1 MAYKMAFLINI
12 NKCWSKAGRQ
22 TCEVIKLAA
31 EQNFKKISFPFFL
44 LIFND
49 REIVFFLDFRQ
60 GEMSDSEWN
69 PSLPKLRSERLNCKS
84 NLKRTQGVGWPNNP
98 RNSFRQG
105 EMSDSEWNPSHSK
118 FYYFYHDIIYL
129 WTSIKN
135 ITKYLNW

>member
-1 MAYKMAFLINI
+1 MLVK
-12 NKCWSKAGRQ
+12 SRQ
-22 TCEVIKLAA
+22 TNLRSYKTRSRTKF
-31 EQNFKKISFPFFL
+31 QKNFLSLFPINFQRSR
-44 LIFND
+44 D
-49 REIVFFLDFRQ
+49 RFFLDFRQ
-60 GEMSDSEWN
+60 GEMSESEWN